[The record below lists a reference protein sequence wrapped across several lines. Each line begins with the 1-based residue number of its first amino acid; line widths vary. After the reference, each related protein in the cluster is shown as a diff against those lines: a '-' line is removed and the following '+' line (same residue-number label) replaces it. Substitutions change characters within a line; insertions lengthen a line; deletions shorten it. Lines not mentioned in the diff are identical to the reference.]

1 MKSAIYGCWSKAG
14 LVPEG
19 EVVMLSPKPML
30 CLDLLVKG
38 CTNSQIAQQM
48 KISEQT
54 VKNYVSE
61 LMKDTDCENRTQVA
75 VKVITGKVKIGE
87 SPFKHRKRNL
97 QELGKILDE
106 ANVR

>member
-1 MKSAIYGCWSKAG
+1 MKSAVYGYWSKAG

-30 CLDLLVKG
+30 CLELLTQG
-38 CTNSQIAQQM
+38 LTNTQIAQKM
-48 KISEQT
+48 GISEQT

-61 LMKDTDCENRTQVA
+61 LMKDTDCDNRTQVA
-75 VKVITGKVKIGE
+75 VKVITGQIRIGE
-87 SPFKHRKRNL
+87 SPFKHRKHNL

-106 ANVR
+106 ANIR